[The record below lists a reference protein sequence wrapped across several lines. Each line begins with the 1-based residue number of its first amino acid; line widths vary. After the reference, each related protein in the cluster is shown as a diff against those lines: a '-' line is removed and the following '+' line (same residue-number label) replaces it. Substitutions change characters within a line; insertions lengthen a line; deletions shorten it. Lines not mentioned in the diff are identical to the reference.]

1 MKKYTDIEKLLFEN
15 LNAIIEYTKG
25 SKNLEEA
32 KENLRKS
39 GFEDDAIERR
49 AHRPTVIMHSS
60 TDTEEAIILNGAENR
75 LAAGGGL
82 RELRYLRKDNKD

>member
-32 KENLRKS
+32 KENLRRS
-39 GFEDDAIERR
+39 GFKDDAIEK
-49 AHRPTVIMHSS
+49 V
-60 TDTEEAIILNGAENR
+60 L
-75 LAAGGGL
+75 
-82 RELRYLRKDNKD
+82 KFKKWNKI

>member
-32 KENLRKS
+32 KENLRRS
-39 GFEDDAIERR
+39 GFKDDAIEKVLKTIERKN
-49 AHRPTVIMHSS
+49 
-60 TDTEEAIILNGAENR
+60 IIKFPQNN
-75 LAAGGGL
+75 
-82 RELRYLRKDNKD
+82 

>member
-32 KENLRKS
+32 KENLRRS
-39 GFEDDAIERR
+39 GFEDDAIEKVLKTIERKN
-49 AHRPTVIMHSS
+49 
-60 TDTEEAIILNGAENR
+60 IIKFPQNN
-75 LAAGGGL
+75 
-82 RELRYLRKDNKD
+82 